1 MAGNP
6 FPDSPYDI
14 RSDLLSAHEA
24 ALACIARPGTWLAG
38 EQRVWIAEEV
48 RNARNCPACAELK
61 EALSPDN
68 LSVEHTSLGNL
79 SPAQVDIVHRVVTDP
94 GRLSEGWCRGHI
106 DDGMLEG
113 EFVEMIGV
121 IAVTMIMDTFA
132 FGLGLPVAVLP
143 EPAAGEPSRYLPP
156 GARREAAWLPIVE
169 PGDEVPEDGPLY
181 PTPTA
186 GYIQRALSMVPQSK
200 RDYWDLAGAHYLEGG
215 QVYDFGNSARAISR
229 PQIEIIAAR
238 ISALHQCLY

>member
-1 MAGNP
+1 MTGNP

-14 RSDLLSAHEA
+14 RGDLLSAHEA
-24 ALACIARPGTWLAG
+24 ALACIARPGTWLTG
-38 EQRVWIAEEV
+38 GQRVWIAEEV
-48 RNARNCPACAELK
+48 RNARNCPACAELR

-68 LSVEHTSLGNL
+68 LSREHTSLGNL

-106 DDGMLEG
+106 DGGMPEG

-121 IAVTMIMDTFA
+121 IAMTVITDTFT
-132 FGLGLPVAVLP
+132 FGLGLAEAVLP
-143 EPAAGEPSRYLPP
+143 GPAAGEPSRYLPP
-156 GARREAAWLPIVE
+156 GARREAAWVPIVE

-186 GYIQRALSMVPQSK
+186 GYIHRALSMVPQSK
-200 RDYWDLAGAHYLEGG
+200 RDYWNLAGAHYLEGK
-215 QVYDFGNSARAISR
+215 QVYDFGDSGRAISR